1 MQSYNEFARSAGYA
15 AVWCYSEYKPVKN
28 PVGRDD
34 VPAKWKEDAEA
45 WQQGYDGGMKQVNSY
60 REGRAFGLTGQ
71 WKPEGKDDAWR
82 RGWHVGYCKH
92 LRSKLVPIL
101 KAAPK
106 LDTIVCE
113 TWYPDYDD
121 REGVEYAG
129 GQKYT
134 RLTKKQLLS
143 TVVEGLSGRW
153 GKDATVP
160 TTVEEMKEIFL
171 NENEHDYGHVR
182 LMSVKDMK
190 KEKADAEYARIERAA
205 QAFAGRCKAKL
216 GTMAFLAALDREV
229 NKLAHRRERWND
241 GETRMEEWAACM
253 YSGAGSETY
262 FDDLN
267 YVNGQMDS
275 EAASLEDVYAYIE
288 RKFPILFMRYQ
299 ERKARKAKK

>member
-1 MQSYNEFARSAGYA
+1 MFDARSAGYA
-15 AVWCYSEYKPVKN
+15 AVWGWNDCRPVKN
-28 PVGRDD
+28 PPARDA
-34 VPAKWKEDAEA
+34 VPARWQDDAED
-45 WQQGYDGGMKQVNSY
+45 WQNGYDEGQKQCIAW
-60 REGRAFGLTGQ
+60 REGRAAGLAGQ
-71 WKPEGKDDAWR
+71 WHDVGPKCEAWR
-82 RGWHVGYCKH
+82 YGWGVGYRKQ
-92 LRSKLVPIL
+92 LRAKLVPIL

-121 REGVEYAG
+121 RAGIEYAG
-129 GQKYT
+129 GEKYT
-134 RLTKKQLLS
+134 PLKKSQLLS
-143 TVVEGLSGRW
+143 TVVESLSGRW

-190 KEKADAEYARIERAA
+190 KEKAQKEYARIEQAA

-216 GTMAFLAALDREV
+216 GTMEFLAALDREV

-275 EAASLEDVYAYIE
+275 EGASLQDVYAYIE

>member
-1 MQSYNEFARSAGYA
+1 MAARCRRLA
-15 AVWCYSEYKPVKN
+15 
-28 PVGRDD
+28 
-34 VPAKWKEDAEA
+34 
-45 WQQGYDGGMKQVNSY
+45 SY
-60 REGRAFGLTGQ
+60 REGYKAGLAGQ
-71 WKPEGKDDAWR
+71 WRDAGPKSSDAWG
-82 RGWHVGYCKH
+82 RGWGVGYRKQ
-92 LRSKLVPIL
+92 LRAKLLPIL

-106 LDTIVCE
+106 LETIVCE

-121 REGVEYAG
+121 RDGVEYAG

-143 TVVEGLSGRW
+143 TVVESLSGRW

-171 NENEHDYGHVR
+171 NESESDYGHVR
-182 LMSVKDMK
+182 LMTVKDMK
-190 KEKADAEYARIERAA
+190 KEKADAEYRRIESAA
-205 QAFAGRCKAKL
+205 QSFAAKCGKSM

-229 NKLAHRRERWND
+229 HKLAYRRERWND

-275 EAASLEDVYAYIE
+275 EGASLEDVYAYIE

-299 ERKARKAKK
+299 ERKAKKSKK